1 MPVNA
6 TYEYDLAKRK
16 YEEARDNNS
25 KMLALRE
32 MLSTAP
38 KHKGAEKLLMDIK
51 QRISKL
57 KESMVKEK
65 KQQKTSGSTSYN
77 VKKEGAAQVVIVG
90 ATNSGKSTLLKRL
103 TNANVEIAEYPFTT
117 KKPEVGIMDHKG
129 IKIQIVEI
137 PAIVRNFTETRHG
150 PALLSIIRNSDLV
163 ILMFKNSEEKALLDN
178 ELSEIDTPVLIF
190 NDQEHIQDEIWR
202 RLPVIK
208 VYTKQPGKERDHPP
222 IAFKKESTVRDVA
235 EKVHKDFI
243 KKFRYAKIFG
253 RSVKFNG
260 AQVGLDHALADDDV
274 VEFHLK

>member
-16 YEEARDNNS
+16 YEEARDNNA

-38 KHKGAEKLLMDIK
+38 SHKGAEKLRSDIK
-51 QRISKL
+51 QRISRL

-77 VKKEGAAQVVIVG
+77 VKKEGAAQVAIVG

-117 KKPEVGIMDHKG
+117 KKPELGIMDHKG

-137 PAIVRNFTETRHG
+137 PAVVRNFTETLHG

-163 ILMFKNSEEKALLDN
+163 ILMFKTSEEKALLDN

-190 NDQEHIQDEIWR
+190 NDQENIQDEIWR

-222 IAFKKESTVRDVA
+222 IAFKKGSTVRDVA
-235 EKVHKDFI
+235 EKVHKEFI

-253 RSVKFNG
+253 KSVKFNG